1 MEQLEQIELVSRTV
15 TNKIKVL
22 RFNTFVD
29 NDQYIIDRYSFQYKG
44 KETKQPT
51 VIISKGKAKRT
62 VQQQYE
68 LELNSLI
75 KKAIDKGYKRL
86 ITSLDNY
93 NEQELN
99 DFIGNTLTNANG
111 NKKVMLAKQADNITN
126 MSVFDK
132 LYLISRKIN
141 GVRCLIFKDENGII
155 RTSSRGAINYDLA
168 IKHILEHPTIIKI
181 FNKYPDLIL
190 DGEIYKHG
198 LDLNVISGMCR
209 KQDENTDYSIL
220 EFYWYDIFN
229 ESLPAIERIDLLQ
242 HICEDYNITFNPYQE
257 FNDNIKI
264 QYVPQELISGYD
276 NIKEKHD
283 QFVSEG
289 WEGAVIRLT
298 TGYYT
303 QNGRTNDMIKV
314 KKYDTI
320 SCKVIGIEQGLR
332 EYADMVFI
340 CQMPDSDKTFKAK
353 PIGNYNQK
361 VDYTI
366 HFEDTYKNHMADI
379 KYFNYS
385 AHGVLEQPCLTVFRW
400 DLD

>member
-51 VIISKGKAKRT
+51 VIINKGKAKRT

-111 NKKVMLAKQADNITN
+111 NKKVMLAKQADNITK

-155 RTSSRGAINYDLA
+155 RTSSRGAINYDIA
-168 IKHILEHPTIIKI
+168 IKHIIEHPTIIDI
-181 FNKYPDLIL
+181 FNKYPSLIM

-198 LDLNVISGMCR
+198 LDLNDISGMCR
-209 KQDENTDYSIL
+209 KQEESNTTML
-220 EFYWYDIFN
+220 EFYWYDIFDEKTKAIDRINTINNICN
-229 ESLPAIERIDLLQ
+229 EYDL
-242 HICEDYNITFNPYQE
+242 TFNPYRTFTNE
-257 FNDNIKI
+257 I
-264 QYVPQELISGYD
+264 QIQQVPQEIITGYE
-276 NIKEKHD
+276 NMKIKHD

-289 WEGAVIRLT
+289 WEGAVIRLCD
-298 TGYYT
+298 GYYT
-303 QNGRTNDMIKV
+303 QNGRTNDMIKI

-320 SCKVIGIEQGLR
+320 SCKVVGIEQGLR

-353 PIGNYNQK
+353 PIGNYDQK